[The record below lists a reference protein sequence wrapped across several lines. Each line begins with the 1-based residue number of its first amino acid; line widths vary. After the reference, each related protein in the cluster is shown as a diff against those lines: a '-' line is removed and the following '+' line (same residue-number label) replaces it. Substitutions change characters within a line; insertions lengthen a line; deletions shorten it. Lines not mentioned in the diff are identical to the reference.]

1 MTRNVAVQATPT
13 PTPTPTPSPT
23 PTRLPPRL
31 PTPTPTTHPDPDP
44 DSHTDPDSHP
54 TPTPTP
60 DATPTPTPTP
70 PPTGSCNRNATTSS
84 FASEVSAA
92 TAGQTICL
100 ASGNYGTWQGTNK
113 AITITKAAGAAPTMK
128 ISFSSGDSAFTLD
141 GMGGMGGQIS
151 GGASNIT
158 IRNSTFN
165 SEISVS
171 GTANGANIVFDGN
184 SHNNIN
190 GNSTA
195 QRFLAEGGGLT
206 IRNSMFQG
214 GGSDGVRLATSAP
227 VNVIGNTFLNII
239 DDGSDNHTDNIQWY
253 GGSNAVVRG
262 NLFKQTI
269 GGETQIMGAFDG
281 TGGNLIEDNV
291 VDVISRP
298 WAVELYSD
306 DGSIIRHN
314 TFVYRTGCAYNM
326 SCGLIALDRKTAD
339 DAGRNTQVYD
349 NIATGFAIGNG
360 STASRRDH
368 NMLRSGAGTGDING
382 APTFQ
387 GGTAPANYAGYRLT
401 TSSEGAGRASDG
413 LNVGAR
419 IG

>member
-1 MTRNVAVQATPT
+1 MPSRRSPLSSSRSALFVVLTKSPALAAVTC
-13 PTPTPTPSPT
+13 
-23 PTRLPPRL
+23 
-31 PTPTPTTHPDPDP
+31 D
-44 DSHTDPDSHP
+44 
-54 TPTPTP
+54 
-60 DATPTPTPTP
+60 
-70 PPTGSCNRNATTSS
+70 RNATTSS

-113 AITITKAAGAAPTMK
+113 AITVAKAAGAAPTMK
-128 ISFSSGDSAFTLD
+128 ISFSTGDSGFTLD

-158 IRNSTFN
+158 IRNSAFN

-184 SHNNIN
+184 SHNNIS
-190 GNSTA
+190 GIRTA
-195 QRFLAEGGGLT
+195 NRFIAAGGGLT

-239 DDGSDNHTDNIQWY
+239 DDGSGNHTDNIQWY

-269 GGETQIMGAFDG
+269 GGETQIMGAYDG

-314 TFVYRTGCAYNM
+314 TFVYRTGCAYSM
-326 SCGLIALDRKTAD
+326 SCGLIALDRKTATTP
-339 DAGRNTQVYD
+339 DATPRSTTTSPPASPS
-349 NIATGFAIGNG
+349 ATARPRHAATTTW
-360 STASRRDH
+360 SAPAPEPATSSASRPSRAA
-368 NMLRSGAGTGDING
+368 RT
-382 APTFQ
+382 PRR
-387 GGTAPANYAGYRLT
+387 YAGYRPHGHERGLP
-401 TSSEGAGRASDG
+401 ARASDG
-413 LNVGAR
+413 LNVGIRASGSPNPTPTPTPSRATPTATPNHDPDAAR
-419 IG
+419 

>member
-1 MTRNVAVQATPT
+1 MIRSFGAMARAIATLTAVVIAVGAVVVLSKTPALAAVT
-13 PTPTPTPSPT
+13 C
-23 PTRLPPRL
+23 
-31 PTPTPTTHPDPDP
+31 D
-44 DSHTDPDSHP
+44 
-54 TPTPTP
+54 
-60 DATPTPTPTP
+60 
-70 PPTGSCNRNATTSS
+70 RNATTSS

-92 TAGQTICL
+92 TAGQTVCL

-113 AITITKAAGAAPTMK
+113 AITITKANGAAPTMK

-141 GMGGMGGQIS
+141 GLGGMGGQIS

-158 IRNSTFN
+158 IRNSAFT

-171 GTANGANIVFDGN
+171 GTATGANLVFDGN

-206 IRNSMFQG
+206 IRNSLFQG

-269 GGETQIMGAFDG
+269 NGETQIMGAFDG

-306 DGSIIRHN
+306 DSSIIRHN
-314 TFVYRTGCAYNM
+314 TFVYHTGCAYNM
-326 SCGLIALDRKTAD
+326 SCGLIALDRKTGD

-360 STASRRDH
+360 STTSRRDH
-368 NMLRSGAGTGDING
+368 NMIRSGAGTGDLTG